1 MMIWGPKLDYSWN
14 SKGLVLPRKAGS
26 SKRKKGR
33 AWMETAVN
41 LLIRPPRN
49 EYLPSQLGPTQ
60 FTIAG
65 RRYRRHDLE
74 VQPPPYPP
82 TFQ

>member
-1 MMIWGPKLDYSWN
+1 
-14 SKGLVLPRKAGS
+14 
-26 SKRKKGR
+26 
-33 AWMETAVN
+33 METAVN

-65 RRYRRHDLE
+65 RRYKRHDLE
-74 VQPPPYPP
+74 VRTGPLPPFHFPASSP
-82 TFQ
+82 TTLSLVWCSW